1 MADLDTLRNLIRARL
16 IANGTP
22 NRPQPYADA
31 AAELGCTASAISYF
45 LLGKTGVSV
54 EMALQLARWL
64 RQPRAS
70 ILRMAGH
77 DGIAK
82 LLAERNPAPSPH
94 AQEITNLLDGLPAQ
108 QQRALVAYLREM
120 IKEE

>member
-22 NRPQPYADA
+22 TRPQPYADA
-31 AAELGCTASAISYF
+31 AAELGCTPSAISYI

-54 EMALQLARWL
+54 EMALQLAKWL
-64 RQPRAS
+64 RQPRAN

-77 DGIAK
+77 DSIVK
-82 LLAERNPAPSPH
+82 LLADRNPAPSPH
-94 AQEITNLLDGLPAQ
+94 AQEISNLLDGLPDK
-108 QQRALVAYLREM
+108 QQRAILAYLREM
-120 IKEE
+120 IREE